1 MNNQVSIV
9 NQSAGNTILGTGL
22 IALDAVLNGK
32 PDMQP
37 QYFAGGSCGN
47 VLTILSYLGWNVY
60 PVARLSDN
68 IAGRILLDDFIRWNV
83 RHEFVST
90 ESDGSTPIII
100 HRILKDKN
108 GISRHRFEFRDPT
121 NGSYLPSYKAVLA
134 ATIKDLEPSL
144 PKARLYYFD
153 RLNRASIDLAKK
165 VKQDGGFVFFEP
177 SNMKE
182 ERLFSQALEYADIL
196 KFSQERLPDY
206 RRKFKKPRVQVEIET
221 RGEAG
226 LVFRT
231 KSSPVWKEERSFF
244 FKDIADAAGAGDWCT
259 SGIIHQLFFNQT
271 EQTSSKFTNTR
282 LREALKFGQALGAL
296 NCLFFGAR
304 GMMYRLTMERQ
315 KNYVAELIEKG
326 AIELQPQKD
335 LLIEA
340 SQLEINRPIAS
351 IL

>member
-1 MNNQVSIV
+1 MNNKVSIV
-9 NQSAGNTILGTGL
+9 NQPISNTILGTGL

-47 VLTILSYLGWNVY
+47 VLTILSYMGWDVY
-60 PVARLSDN
+60 PIARLSNN

-83 RHEFVST
+83 KKEFVST

-108 GISRHRFEFRDPT
+108 GTARHRFEFRDPV

-134 ATIKDLEPSL
+134 ATIKNLEPSL
-144 PKARLYYFD
+144 PKATLFYFD
-153 RLNRASIDLAKK
+153 RVNRASIDLAKK
-165 VKQDGGFVFFEP
+165 VKQEGGLVFFEP

-182 ERLFSQALEYADIL
+182 EKLFLQALEYTDII
-196 KFSQERLPDY
+196 KYSHERLPEY
-206 RRKFKKPRVQVEIET
+206 NRKFKTPKVQVEIET
-221 RGEAG
+221 RGEDG

-231 KSSPVWKEERSFF
+231 MTSPSWKEEKSFYI
-244 FKDIADAAGAGDWCT
+244 KKIADSAGAGDWCT
-259 SGIIHQLFFNQT
+259 SGIIHHLFYNQAK
-271 EQTSSKFTNTR
+271 QNSKKFVISR
-282 LREALKFGQALGAL
+282 LRESLKFGQALGAL
-296 NCLFFGAR
+296 NCLFYGAR
-304 GMMYRLTMERQ
+304 GMMYHLTKEQQ
-315 KNYVAELIEKG
+315 KSYVTELIKKG
-326 AIELQPQKD
+326 YVDLNPQNN

-340 SQLEINRPIAS
+340 LQLEITRPIAS